1 LAIERLSTG
10 GTVRTR
16 FYTLLSSLLILGGG
30 VLLFLGGREF
40 VESRVGQSEAA
51 REFHESDRSTG
62 PKRPHRPLPVRPGE
76 TMAKLIIPRLETELY
91 VVEGDDAGDL
101 RRGPGHL
108 PGTALPG
115 ADGNCV
121 IAGHR
126 DTHFRV
132 LKDIKAGDEIVL
144 ETPLGKFLYRV
155 QYTRV
160 VSPTNT
166 SSLKPTTDAVL
177 NLITCYPFYYV
188 GSAPK
193 RFIVEAR
200 LAGMVPRTS

>member
-1 LAIERLSTG
+1 MRANFR
-10 GTVRTR
+10 
-16 FYTLLSSLLILGGG
+16 TLLSSLLIAGGG
-30 VLLFLGGREF
+30 FLLFLGGRDF

-51 REFHESDRSTG
+51 RAFHRNTTRRAPAG
-62 PKRPHRPLPVRPGE
+62 RRRIPPPLRPHIGDTL
-76 TMAKLIIPRLETELY
+76 AKLAIPRLNTELY
-91 VVEGDDAGDL
+91 VVEGDDATEL

-115 ADGNCV
+115 AHGNCI

-132 LKDIKAGDEIVL
+132 LKDIRAGDDIVL
-144 ETPLGKFLYRV
+144 ETTHGKFLYRV
-155 QYTRV
+155 ESTRV
-160 VSPTNT
+160 ILPTNT
-166 SSLKPTTDAVL
+166 GPLHPTSDAVL

-200 LAGMVPRTS
+200 LAGSIPRAS